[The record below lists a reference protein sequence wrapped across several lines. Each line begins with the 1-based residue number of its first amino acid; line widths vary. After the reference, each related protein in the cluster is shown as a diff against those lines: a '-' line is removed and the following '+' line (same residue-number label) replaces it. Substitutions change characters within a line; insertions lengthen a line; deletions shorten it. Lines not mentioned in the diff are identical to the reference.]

1 MCGRYALSAMISDI
15 AEEFSTN
22 SAPELSLPADWN
34 IKPTNEVYIIK
45 NQAIE
50 IASWGMIAH
59 WSKSDDEAAKSQS
72 SAINARSES
81 VHEKPTFKA
90 AFRSNRCLL
99 PASGY
104 YEWASELGKYKTKQP
119 IYISRDDGKLLAFSG
134 VFQSWT
140 SPSGR
145 VIQSVAIITRQAVG
159 QLAQVHSRMPVF
171 LPRERWQ
178 DWMNPKI
185 NDVEKIRSLMD
196 VPTPDA
202 NLRFHPVSSAVNSI
216 TGSGAGLI
224 EPIELGE
231 PETLF

>member
-1 MCGRYALSAMISDI
+1 MISDI

-34 IKPTNEVYIIK
+34 IKPTNDVYIIK

-81 VHEKPTFKA
+81 VHEKSTFKS
-90 AFRSNRCLL
+90 AFISNRCLI
-99 PASGY
+99 PATGY

-119 IYISRDDGKLLAFSG
+119 IYISRDDEKLLAFSG
-134 VFQSWT
+134 IFQSWT

-171 LPRERWQ
+171 LPRQRWQ

-185 NDVEKIRSLMD
+185 NDVERIRPLMD
-196 VPTPDA
+196 VPNPDA

-216 TGSGAGLI
+216 TGSGPGLI

>member
-22 SAPELSLPADWN
+22 SAPGIILPADWN
-34 IKPTNEVYIIK
+34 IKPTNDVYIIK

-81 VHEKPTFKA
+81 VHEKPTFKS

-99 PASGY
+99 PATGY

-119 IYISRDDGKLLAFSG
+119 IYISRDDDKLLAFTG
-134 VFQSWT
+134 IFQSWT

-159 QLAQVHSRMPVF
+159 QLALVHSRMPVF
-171 LPRERWQ
+171 LPRDRWA

-185 NDVEKIRSLMD
+185 NDVERIRSLMD

-216 TGSGAGLI
+216 AGSGPGLI

>member
-1 MCGRYALSAMISDI
+1 MCGRYALSAAISDI
-15 AEEFSTN
+15 AQEFSTN

-34 IKPTNEVYIIK
+34 IKPTNDVYIIK

-81 VHEKPTFKA
+81 VHEKPTFKS

-99 PASGY
+99 PATGY

-119 IYISRDDGKLLAFSG
+119 IYISRDDKKLLAFTG
-134 VFQSWT
+134 IFQSWT

-145 VIQSVAIITRQAVG
+145 VIQSVSIITRQAVG
-159 QLAQVHSRMPVF
+159 QLALVHSRMPVF
-171 LPRERWQ
+171 LPRDRWA

-185 NDVEKIRSLMD
+185 NDVAKIRSLMD
-196 VPTPDA
+196 IPNPDA
-202 NLRFHPVSSAVNSI
+202 NLGFHPVSSAVNSI
-216 TGSGAGLI
+216 TGSGPELI

>member
-22 SAPELSLPADWN
+22 SAPGIILPADWN
-34 IKPTNEVYIIK
+34 IKPTNDVYIIK

-81 VHEKPTFKA
+81 VHEKPTFKS

-99 PASGY
+99 PATGY

-119 IYISRDDGKLLAFSG
+119 IYVSRDDEKLLAFSG
-134 VFQSWT
+134 IFQSWT
-140 SPSGR
+140 SPSGK

-185 NDVEKIRSLMD
+185 NDVDKIRALMD
-196 VPTPDA
+196 VPIPDA

-216 TGSGAGLI
+216 TGSGPGLI
-224 EPIELGE
+224 EQIELGE

>member
-1 MCGRYALSAMISDI
+1 MCGRYALSAAISDI
-15 AEEFSTN
+15 ADEFSTN
-22 SAPELSLPADWN
+22 SAPELSLPVDWN
-34 IKPTNEVYIIK
+34 IKPTNDVYIIK

-81 VHEKPTFKA
+81 VHEKPTFKS

-99 PASGY
+99 PATGY

-119 IYISRDDGKLLAFSG
+119 IYISRDDNKLLAFTG
-134 VFQSWT
+134 IFQSWT

-145 VIQSVAIITRQAVG
+145 VIQSVSIITRQAVG
-159 QLAQVHSRMPVF
+159 QLALVHSRMPVF
-171 LPRERWQ
+171 LPRDRWA

-196 VPTPDA
+196 IPNPDA
-202 NLRFHPVSSAVNSI
+202 NLGFHPVSSAVNSI
-216 TGSGAGLI
+216 TGSGPELI
-224 EPIELGE
+224 APIELGE

>member
-1 MCGRYALSAMISDI
+1 MCGRYALSAAISDI
-15 AEEFSTN
+15 AQEFSTN

-34 IKPTNEVYIIK
+34 IKPTNDVYIIK

-59 WSKSDDEAAKSQS
+59 WSKSDDEAVKSQS

-81 VHEKPTFKA
+81 VHEKPTFKS

-99 PASGY
+99 PATGY

-119 IYISRDDGKLLAFSG
+119 IYISRDDKELLAFTG
-134 VFQSWT
+134 IFQSWT

-145 VIQSVAIITRQAVG
+145 VIQSVSIITRQAVG
-159 QLAQVHSRMPVF
+159 QLALVHSRMPVF
-171 LPRERWQ
+171 LPRDRWA

-185 NDVEKIRSLMD
+185 NDVAKIRSLMD
-196 VPTPDA
+196 IPNPDA
-202 NLRFHPVSSAVNSI
+202 NLGFHPVSSAVNSI
-216 TGSGAGLI
+216 TGSGPELI

>member
-1 MCGRYALSAMISDI
+1 MCGRYALSAEISDI
-15 AEEFSTN
+15 AQEFSTN

-34 IKPTNEVYIIK
+34 IKPTNDVYIIK

-81 VHEKPTFKA
+81 VHEKPTFKS

-99 PASGY
+99 PATGY

-119 IYISRDDGKLLAFSG
+119 IYISRDDKKLLAFTG
-134 VFQSWT
+134 IFQSWT

-145 VIQSVAIITRQAVG
+145 VIQSVSIITRQAVG
-159 QLAQVHSRMPVF
+159 QLALVHSRMPVF
-171 LPRERWQ
+171 LPRDRWA

-185 NDVEKIRSLMD
+185 NDVAKIRSLMD
-196 VPTPDA
+196 IPNPDA
-202 NLRFHPVSSAVNSI
+202 NLGFHPVSSAVNSI
-216 TGSGAGLI
+216 AGSGPGLI

>member
-1 MCGRYALSAMISDI
+1 MCGRYALSAAISDI

-22 SAPELSLPADWN
+22 SAPELSLPVDWN
-34 IKPTNEVYIIK
+34 IKPTNDVYIIK

-72 SAINARSES
+72 SAINAR
-81 VHEKPTFKA
+81 
-90 AFRSNRCLL
+90 
-99 PASGY
+99 
-104 YEWASELGKYKTKQP
+104 
-119 IYISRDDGKLLAFSG
+119 DDNKLLAFTG
-134 VFQSWT
+134 IFQSWT

-145 VIQSVAIITRQAVG
+145 VIQSVSIITRQAVG
-159 QLAQVHSRMPVF
+159 QLALVHSRMPVF
-171 LPRERWQ
+171 LPRDRWA

-196 VPTPDA
+196 IPNPEA
-202 NLRFHPVSSAVNSI
+202 NLGFHPVSSAVNSI
-216 TGSGAGLI
+216 TGSGPELI
-224 EPIELGE
+224 APIELGE

>member
-22 SAPELSLPADWN
+22 SAPGISLPADWN
-34 IKPTNEVYIIK
+34 IKPTNDVYIIK

-81 VHEKPTFKA
+81 VHEKPTFKS

-99 PASGY
+99 PATGY

-119 IYISRDDGKLLAFSG
+119 IYISGDDNKLLAFTG
-134 VFQSWT
+134 IFQSWT
-140 SPSGR
+140 SPSGK

-159 QLAQVHSRMPVF
+159 QLALVHSRMPVF

-185 NDVEKIRSLMD
+185 NDVERIRSLMD

-216 TGSGAGLI
+216 AGSGPGLI

>member
-22 SAPELSLPADWN
+22 SAPGISLPADWN
-34 IKPTNEVYIIK
+34 IKPTNDVYIIK

-81 VHEKPTFKA
+81 VHEKPTFKS

-99 PASGY
+99 PATGY

-119 IYISRDDGKLLAFSG
+119 IYISRDDNKLLAFTG
-134 VFQSWT
+134 IFQSWT

-145 VIQSVAIITRQAVG
+145 VIQSVSIITRQAVG
-159 QLAQVHSRMPVF
+159 QLALVHSRMPVF
-171 LPRERWQ
+171 LPRDRWA

-185 NDVEKIRSLMD
+185 NDVAKIRSLMD
-196 VPTPDA
+196 IPNPDA
-202 NLRFHPVSSAVNSI
+202 NLGFHPVSSAVNSI
-216 TGSGAGLI
+216 AGSGPGLI

>member
-1 MCGRYALSAMISDI
+1 MCGRYALSAAISDI
-15 AEEFSTN
+15 AQEFSTN

-34 IKPTNEVYIIK
+34 IKPTNDVYIIK

-59 WSKSDDEAAKSQS
+59 WSKSDDEAVKSQS

-81 VHEKPTFKA
+81 VHEKPTFKS

-99 PASGY
+99 PATGY

-119 IYISRDDGKLLAFSG
+119 IYISRDDNKLLAFTG
-134 VFQSWT
+134 IFQSWT
-140 SPSGR
+140 SPSGK

-159 QLAQVHSRMPVF
+159 QLALVHSRMPVF
-171 LPRERWQ
+171 LPRDRWA

-185 NDVEKIRSLMD
+185 NDVERIRSLMD

-202 NLRFHPVSSAVNSI
+202 NLRFNPVSSAVNSI
-216 TGSGAGLI
+216 AGSGPGLI

>member
-1 MCGRYALSAMISDI
+1 MCGRYALSAAISDI

-22 SAPELSLPADWN
+22 SAPELSLPVDWN
-34 IKPTNEVYIIK
+34 IKPTNDVYIIK

-81 VHEKPTFKA
+81 VHEKPTFKS

-99 PASGY
+99 PATGY

-119 IYISRDDGKLLAFSG
+119 IYISRDDNKLLAFTG
-134 VFQSWT
+134 IFQSWT

-145 VIQSVAIITRQAVG
+145 VIQSVSIITRQAVG
-159 QLAQVHSRMPVF
+159 QLALVHSRMPVF
-171 LPRERWQ
+171 LPRDRWA

-196 VPTPDA
+196 IPNPEA
-202 NLRFHPVSSAVNSI
+202 NLGFHPVSSAVNSI
-216 TGSGAGLI
+216 TGSGPELI
-224 EPIELGE
+224 APIELGE

>member
-1 MCGRYALSAMISDI
+1 MCGRYALSAEISDI
-15 AEEFSTN
+15 AQEFSTN

-34 IKPTNEVYIIK
+34 IKPTNDVYIIK

-50 IASWGMIAH
+50 IATWGMIAP
-59 WSKSDDEAAKSQS
+59 WSKNDDEAAKSQS

-81 VHEKPTFKA
+81 VHEKPTFKS

-99 PASGY
+99 PATGY

-119 IYISRDDGKLLAFSG
+119 IYISRDDKKLLAFTG
-134 VFQSWT
+134 IFQSWT

-145 VIQSVAIITRQAVG
+145 VIQSVSIITRQAVG
-159 QLAQVHSRMPVF
+159 QLALVHSRMPVF
-171 LPRERWQ
+171 LPRDRWA

-185 NDVEKIRSLMD
+185 NDVAKIRSLMD
-196 VPTPDA
+196 IPNPDA
-202 NLRFHPVSSAVNSI
+202 NLGFHPVSSAVNSI
-216 TGSGAGLI
+216 AGSGPGLI

>member
-34 IKPTNEVYIIK
+34 IKPTNDVYIIK

-81 VHEKPTFKA
+81 VHEKPTFKS

-99 PASGY
+99 PATGY

-119 IYISRDDGKLLAFSG
+119 IYISRDDNKLLAFTG
-134 VFQSWT
+134 IFQSWT

-145 VIQSVAIITRQAVG
+145 VIQSVSIITRQAVG
-159 QLAQVHSRMPVF
+159 QLALVHSRMPVF
-171 LPRERWQ
+171 LPRQRWQ

-196 VPTPDA
+196 ISNPDA
-202 NLRFHPVSSAVNSI
+202 NLRFHPVSSAINSI
-216 TGSGAGLI
+216 AGSGPGLI

>member
-1 MCGRYALSAMISDI
+1 MISDI
-15 AEEFSTN
+15 AEEFSIN
-22 SAPELSLPADWN
+22 SAPGISLPADWN
-34 IKPTNEVYIIK
+34 IKPTNDVYIIK

-81 VHEKPTFKA
+81 VHEKPTFKS

-119 IYISRDDGKLLAFSG
+119 IYISRDDEKLLAFSG
-134 VFQSWT
+134 IFQSWT
-140 SPSGR
+140 SPSGK

-178 DWMNPKI
+178 DWMNPKL
-185 NDVEKIRSLMD
+185 NDVDKIRALMD

-216 TGSGAGLI
+216 TGSGPGLI
-224 EPIELGE
+224 EQIELGE

>member
-34 IKPTNEVYIIK
+34 IKPTNDVYIIK

-81 VHEKPTFKA
+81 VHEKPTFKS

-99 PASGY
+99 PATGY

-119 IYISRDDGKLLAFSG
+119 IYISRDDNKLLAFTG
-134 VFQSWT
+134 IFQSWT

-145 VIQSVAIITRQAVG
+145 VIQSVSIITRQAVG
-159 QLAQVHSRMPVF
+159 QLALVHSRMPVF
-171 LPRERWQ
+171 LPRQRWQ
-178 DWMNPKI
+178 DWMNPKL

-196 VPTPDA
+196 ISNPDS
-202 NLRFHPVSSAVNSI
+202 NLRFHPVSSAINSI
-216 TGSGAGLI
+216 AGSGPGLI

>member
-1 MCGRYALSAMISDI
+1 MCGRYALSAAISDI
-15 AEEFSTN
+15 AQEFSTN

-34 IKPTNEVYIIK
+34 IKPTNDVYIIK

-81 VHEKPTFKA
+81 VHEKPTFKS

-99 PASGY
+99 PATGY

-119 IYISRDDGKLLAFSG
+119 IYISRDDKKLLAFTG
-134 VFQSWT
+134 IFQSWT
-140 SPSGR
+140 SSSGR
-145 VIQSVAIITRQAVG
+145 VIQSVSIITRQAVG
-159 QLAQVHSRMPVF
+159 QLALVHSRMPVF
-171 LPRERWQ
+171 LPRDRWAE
-178 DWMNPKI
+178 WMNPKI
-185 NDVEKIRSLMD
+185 NDVAKIRSLMD
-196 VPTPDA
+196 IPNPDA
-202 NLRFHPVSSAVNSI
+202 NLGFHPVSSAVNSI
-216 TGSGAGLI
+216 TGSGPELI
-224 EPIELGE
+224 APIELGE

>member
-1 MCGRYALSAMISDI
+1 MCGRYALSAAISDI

-22 SAPELSLPADWN
+22 SAPELSLPVDWN
-34 IKPTNEVYIIK
+34 IKPTNDVYIIK

-81 VHEKPTFKA
+81 VHEKPTFKS

-99 PASGY
+99 PATGY

-119 IYISRDDGKLLAFSG
+119 IYISRDDNKLLAFTG
-134 VFQSWT
+134 IFQSWT

-145 VIQSVAIITRQAVG
+145 VIQSVSIITRQAVG
-159 QLAQVHSRMPVF
+159 QLALVHSRMPVF
-171 LPRERWQ
+171 LPRDRWA

-185 NDVEKIRSLMD
+185 NDVAKIRSLMD
-196 VPTPDA
+196 IPNPDA
-202 NLRFHPVSSAVNSI
+202 NLGFHPVSSAVNSI
-216 TGSGAGLI
+216 TGSGPELI
-224 EPIELGE
+224 APIELGE

>member
-22 SAPELSLPADWN
+22 SAPGISLPADWN
-34 IKPTNEVYIIK
+34 IKPTNDVYIIK

-81 VHEKPTFKA
+81 VHEKPTFKS

-99 PASGY
+99 PATGY

-119 IYISRDDGKLLAFSG
+119 IYISRDDNKLLAFTG
-134 VFQSWT
+134 IFQSWT
-140 SPSGR
+140 SPSGK

-159 QLAQVHSRMPVF
+159 QLALVHSRMPVF
-171 LPRERWQ
+171 LPRDRWA

-185 NDVEKIRSLMD
+185 NDVAKIRSLMD
-196 VPTPDA
+196 IPNPDA
-202 NLRFHPVSSAVNSI
+202 NLGFHPVSSAVNSI
-216 TGSGAGLI
+216 TGSGPGLI

>member
-22 SAPELSLPADWN
+22 SAPGIILPADWN
-34 IKPTNEVYIIK
+34 IKPTNDVYIIK

-81 VHEKPTFKA
+81 VHEKPTFKS

-99 PASGY
+99 PATGY

-119 IYISRDDGKLLAFSG
+119 IYVSRDDEKLLAFSG
-134 VFQSWT
+134 IFQSWT
-140 SPSGR
+140 SPSGK

-185 NDVEKIRSLMD
+185 NDVERIRSLMD
-196 VPTPDA
+196 VPNPDA

-216 TGSGAGLI
+216 TGSGPGLI
-224 EPIELGE
+224 EQIELGE

>member
-1 MCGRYALSAMISDI
+1 MCGRYALSAAISDI
-15 AEEFSTN
+15 AQEFSTN

-34 IKPTNEVYIIK
+34 IKPTNDVYIIK
-45 NQAIE
+45 NQSIE
-50 IASWGMIAH
+50 IASWGLIAH

-81 VHEKPTFKA
+81 VHEKPTFKS

-99 PASGY
+99 PATGY

-119 IYISRDDGKLLAFSG
+119 IYISRDDEKLLAFTG
-134 VFQSWT
+134 IFQSWT

-159 QLAQVHSRMPVF
+159 QLALVHSRMPVF
-171 LPRERWQ
+171 LPRDRWA

-185 NDVEKIRSLMD
+185 NDVERIRSLMD

-202 NLRFHPVSSAVNSI
+202 NLRFNPVSSAVNSI
-216 TGSGAGLI
+216 AGSGPGLI

>member
-1 MCGRYALSAMISDI
+1 MCGRYALSAEISDI
-15 AEEFSTN
+15 AQEFSTN

-34 IKPTNEVYIIK
+34 IKPTNDVYIIK

-50 IASWGMIAH
+50 IASWGIIAH

-81 VHEKPTFKA
+81 VHEKPTFKS

-99 PASGY
+99 PATGY

-119 IYISRDDGKLLAFSG
+119 IYISRDDNKLLAFTG
-134 VFQSWT
+134 IFQSWT

-145 VIQSVAIITRQAVG
+145 VIQSVSIITRQAVG
-159 QLAQVHSRMPVF
+159 QLALVHSRMPVF
-171 LPRERWQ
+171 LPRDRWA

-185 NDVEKIRSLMD
+185 NDVAKIRSLMD
-196 VPTPDA
+196 IPNPDA
-202 NLRFHPVSSAVNSI
+202 NLGFHPVSSAVNSI
-216 TGSGAGLI
+216 TGSGPGLI
-224 EPIELGE
+224 APIELGE

>member
-1 MCGRYALSAMISDI
+1 MCGRYALSAAISDI
-15 AEEFSTN
+15 AQEFSTN

-34 IKPTNEVYIIK
+34 IKPTNDVYIIK

-81 VHEKPTFKA
+81 VHEKPTFKS

-99 PASGY
+99 PATGY

-119 IYISRDDGKLLAFSG
+119 IYISRDDNKLLAFTG
-134 VFQSWT
+134 IFQSWT
-140 SPSGR
+140 SPSGK
-145 VIQSVAIITRQAVG
+145 VIQSVSIITRQAVG
-159 QLAQVHSRMPVF
+159 QLALVHSRMPVF
-171 LPRERWQ
+171 LPRDRWAE
-178 DWMNPKI
+178 WMNPKI
-185 NDVEKIRSLMD
+185 NDVAKIRSLMD
-196 VPTPDA
+196 IPNPDA
-202 NLRFHPVSSAVNSI
+202 NLGFHPVSSAVNSI
-216 TGSGAGLI
+216 TGSGPGLI

>member
-1 MCGRYALSAMISDI
+1 MCGRYALSAAISDI
-15 AEEFSTN
+15 AQEFSTN

-34 IKPTNEVYIIK
+34 IKPTNDVYIIK

-81 VHEKPTFKA
+81 VHEKPTFKS

-99 PASGY
+99 PATGY

-119 IYISRDDGKLLAFSG
+119 IYISRDDNKLLAFTG
-134 VFQSWT
+134 IFQSWT

-145 VIQSVAIITRQAVG
+145 VIQSVSIITRQAVG
-159 QLAQVHSRMPVF
+159 QLALVHSRMPVF
-171 LPRERWQ
+171 LPRDRWA

-185 NDVEKIRSLMD
+185 NDVAKIRSLMD
-196 VPTPDA
+196 IPNPDA
-202 NLRFHPVSSAVNSI
+202 NLGFHPVSSAVNSI
-216 TGSGAGLI
+216 TGSGSELI

>member
-1 MCGRYALSAMISDI
+1 MCGRYALSAAISDI
-15 AEEFSTN
+15 AQEFSTN

-34 IKPTNEVYIIK
+34 IKPTNDVYIIK

-81 VHEKPTFKA
+81 VHEKPTFKS

-99 PASGY
+99 PATGY

-119 IYISRDDGKLLAFSG
+119 IYISRDDKKLLAFTG
-134 VFQSWT
+134 IFQSWT

-145 VIQSVAIITRQAVG
+145 VIQSVSIITRQAVG
-159 QLAQVHSRMPVF
+159 QLALVHSRMPVF
-171 LPRERWQ
+171 LPRDRWA

-185 NDVEKIRSLMD
+185 NDVAKIRSLMD
-196 VPTPDA
+196 IPNPDA
-202 NLRFHPVSSAVNSI
+202 NLGFHSVSSAVNSI
-216 TGSGAGLI
+216 TGSGPGLI

>member
-1 MCGRYALSAMISDI
+1 MCGRYALSAAISDI
-15 AEEFSTN
+15 AQEFSTN

-34 IKPTNEVYIIK
+34 IKPTNDVYIIK

-81 VHEKPTFKA
+81 VHEKPTFKS

-99 PASGY
+99 PATGY

-119 IYISRDDGKLLAFSG
+119 IYISRDDKKLLAFTG
-134 VFQSWT
+134 IFQSWT

-145 VIQSVAIITRQAVG
+145 VIQSVSIITRQAVG
-159 QLAQVHSRMPVF
+159 QLALVHSRMPVF
-171 LPRERWQ
+171 LPRDRWAE
-178 DWMNPKI
+178 WMNPKI
-185 NDVEKIRSLMD
+185 NDVAKIRSLMD
-196 VPTPDA
+196 IPNPDA
-202 NLRFHPVSSAVNSI
+202 NLGFHPVSSAVNSI
-216 TGSGAGLI
+216 TGSGPELI
-224 EPIELGE
+224 APIELGE

>member
-1 MCGRYALSAMISDI
+1 MCGRYALSAAISDI

-34 IKPTNEVYIIK
+34 IKPTNDVYIIK

-81 VHEKPTFKA
+81 VHEKPTFKS

-99 PASGY
+99 PATGY

-119 IYISRDDGKLLAFSG
+119 IYISRDDNKLLAFTG
-134 VFQSWT
+134 IFQSWT

-145 VIQSVAIITRQAVG
+145 VIQSVSIITRQAVG
-159 QLAQVHSRMPVF
+159 QLALVHSRMPVF
-171 LPRERWQ
+171 LPRDRWA

-196 VPTPDA
+196 IPNPDA
-202 NLRFHPVSSAVNSI
+202 NLGFHPVSNAVNSI
-216 TGSGAGLI
+216 TGSGPELI
-224 EPIELGE
+224 APIELGE

>member
-22 SAPELSLPADWN
+22 SAPDISLPADWN
-34 IKPTNEVYIIK
+34 IKPTNDVYIIK

-81 VHEKPTFKA
+81 VHEKPTFKS

-119 IYISRDDGKLLAFSG
+119 IYISRDDEKLLAFSG
-134 VFQSWT
+134 IFQSWT

-185 NDVEKIRSLMD
+185 NDVERIRSLMD
-196 VPTPDA
+196 VPNPDA

-216 TGSGAGLI
+216 TGSGPGLI
-224 EPIELGE
+224 EQIELGE

>member
-1 MCGRYALSAMISDI
+1 MCGRYALSAAISDI
-15 AEEFSTN
+15 AQEFSTN

-34 IKPTNEVYIIK
+34 IKPTNDVYIIK

-59 WSKSDDEAAKSQS
+59 WSKSDDEAVKSQS

-81 VHEKPTFKA
+81 VHEKPTFKS

-99 PASGY
+99 PATGY

-119 IYISRDDGKLLAFSG
+119 IYISRDDNKLLAFTG
-134 VFQSWT
+134 IFQSWT
-140 SPSGR
+140 SPSGK

-159 QLAQVHSRMPVF
+159 QLALVHSRMPVF

-185 NDVEKIRSLMD
+185 NDVERIRSLMD

-216 TGSGAGLI
+216 AGSGPGLI

>member
-15 AEEFSTN
+15 AEEFSAN
-22 SAPELSLPADWN
+22 SVPGISLPADWN
-34 IKPTNEVYIIK
+34 IKPTNDVYIIK

-81 VHEKPTFKA
+81 VHEKPTFKS

-99 PASGY
+99 PATGY

-119 IYISRDDGKLLAFSG
+119 IYISRDDNKLLAFTG
-134 VFQSWT
+134 IFQSWT
-140 SPSGR
+140 SPSGK

-159 QLAQVHSRMPVF
+159 QLALVHSRMPVF

-185 NDVEKIRSLMD
+185 NDVERIRSLMD

-216 TGSGAGLI
+216 AGSGPGLI

>member
-22 SAPELSLPADWN
+22 SAPGISLPADWN
-34 IKPTNEVYIIK
+34 IKPTNDVYIIK

-81 VHEKPTFKA
+81 VHEKPTFKS

-99 PASGY
+99 PATGY

-119 IYISRDDGKLLAFSG
+119 IYISRDDEKLLAFTG
-134 VFQSWT
+134 IFQSWT

-159 QLAQVHSRMPVF
+159 QLALVHSRMPVF
-171 LPRERWQ
+171 LPRDRWA

-185 NDVEKIRSLMD
+185 NDVAKIRSLMD
-196 VPTPDA
+196 IPNPDA
-202 NLRFHPVSSAVNSI
+202 NLGFHPVSSAVNSI
-216 TGSGAGLI
+216 TGSGPELI

>member
-1 MCGRYALSAMISDI
+1 MCGRYALSAEISDI
-15 AEEFSTN
+15 AQEFSTN

-34 IKPTNEVYIIK
+34 IKPTNDVYIIK

-50 IASWGMIAH
+50 IASWGIIAH

-81 VHEKPTFKA
+81 VHEKPTFKS

-99 PASGY
+99 PATGY

-119 IYISRDDGKLLAFSG
+119 IYISRDDNKLLAFTG
-134 VFQSWT
+134 IFQSWT

-145 VIQSVAIITRQAVG
+145 VIQSVSIITRQAVG
-159 QLAQVHSRMPVF
+159 QLALVHSRMPVF
-171 LPRERWQ
+171 LPRDRWA

-185 NDVEKIRSLMD
+185 NDVAKIRSLMD
-196 VPTPDA
+196 IPRPDA
-202 NLRFHPVSSAVNSI
+202 NLGFHPVSSAVNSI
-216 TGSGAGLI
+216 AGSGPGLI

>member
-1 MCGRYALSAMISDI
+1 MCGRYALSAAISDI

-34 IKPTNEVYIIK
+34 IKPTNDVYIIK

-81 VHEKPTFKA
+81 VHEKPTFKS

-99 PASGY
+99 PATGY

-119 IYISRDDGKLLAFSG
+119 IYISRDDNKLLAFTG
-134 VFQSWT
+134 IFQSWT

-145 VIQSVAIITRQAVG
+145 VIQSVSIITRQAVG
-159 QLAQVHSRMPVF
+159 QLALVHSRMPVF
-171 LPRERWQ
+171 LPRDRWA

-196 VPTPDA
+196 IPNPDA
-202 NLRFHPVSSAVNSI
+202 NLGFHPVSSAVNSI
-216 TGSGAGLI
+216 AGSGPELI

>member
-1 MCGRYALSAMISDI
+1 MCGRYALSAAISDI

-22 SAPELSLPADWN
+22 SAPELSLPVDWN
-34 IKPTNEVYIIK
+34 IKPTNDVYIIK

-81 VHEKPTFKA
+81 VHEKPTFKS

-99 PASGY
+99 PATGY

-119 IYISRDDGKLLAFSG
+119 IYVSRDDNKLLAFTG
-134 VFQSWT
+134 IFQSWT

-145 VIQSVAIITRQAVG
+145 VIQSVSIITRQAVG
-159 QLAQVHSRMPVF
+159 QLALVHSRMPVF
-171 LPRERWQ
+171 LPRDRWA

-196 VPTPDA
+196 IPNPEA
-202 NLRFHPVSSAVNSI
+202 NLGFHPVSSAVNSI
-216 TGSGAGLI
+216 TGSGPELI
-224 EPIELGE
+224 APIELGE

>member
-1 MCGRYALSAMISDI
+1 MCGRYALSAAISDI
-15 AEEFSTN
+15 AQEFSTN

-34 IKPTNEVYIIK
+34 IKPTNDVYIIK

-59 WSKSDDEAAKSQS
+59 WSKSDDEAVKSQS

-81 VHEKPTFKA
+81 VHEKPTFKS

-99 PASGY
+99 PATGY

-119 IYISRDDGKLLAFSG
+119 IYISRDDKKLLAFTG
-134 VFQSWT
+134 IFQSWT

-145 VIQSVAIITRQAVG
+145 VIQSVSIITRQAVG
-159 QLAQVHSRMPVF
+159 QLALVHSRMPVF
-171 LPRERWQ
+171 LPRDRWA

-185 NDVEKIRSLMD
+185 NDVAKIRSLMD
-196 VPTPDA
+196 IPNPDA
-202 NLRFHPVSSAVNSI
+202 NLGFHPVSSAVNSI
-216 TGSGAGLI
+216 TGSGPELI

>member
-1 MCGRYALSAMISDI
+1 
-15 AEEFSTN
+15 
-22 SAPELSLPADWN
+22 
-34 IKPTNEVYIIK
+34 
-45 NQAIE
+45 
-50 IASWGMIAH
+50 MIAH

-81 VHEKPTFKA
+81 VHEKPTFKS

-99 PASGY
+99 PATGY

-119 IYISRDDGKLLAFSG
+119 IYISRDDDKLLAFTG
-134 VFQSWT
+134 IFQSWT

-159 QLAQVHSRMPVF
+159 QLALVHSRMPVF
-171 LPRERWQ
+171 LPRDRWA

-185 NDVEKIRSLMD
+185 NDVERIRSLMD

-216 TGSGAGLI
+216 TGSGPELI
-224 EPIELGE
+224 APIELGE

>member
-1 MCGRYALSAMISDI
+1 MCGRYALSAAISDI

-22 SAPELSLPADWN
+22 SAPGISRPADWN
-34 IKPTNEVYIIK
+34 IKPTNDVYIIK

-59 WSKSDDEAAKSQS
+59 WSRSDDEAVKSQS

-81 VHEKPTFKA
+81 VHEKPTFKS
-90 AFRSNRCLL
+90 AFRSNRCLI
-99 PASGY
+99 PATGY

-119 IYISRDDGKLLAFSG
+119 IYISRDDNKLLAFTG
-134 VFQSWT
+134 IFQIWT
-140 SPSGR
+140 SPSGK

-159 QLAQVHSRMPVF
+159 QLALVHSRMPVF
-171 LPRERWQ
+171 LPRDRWV
-178 DWMNPKI
+178 DWMNPKL
-185 NDVEKIRSLMD
+185 NDVERIRSLMD

-216 TGSGAGLI
+216 AGSGPGLI

>member
-22 SAPELSLPADWN
+22 SAPGISLPADWN
-34 IKPTNEVYIIK
+34 IKPTNDVYIIK

-59 WSKSDDEAAKSQS
+59 WSKSDDEATKSQS

-81 VHEKPTFKA
+81 VHEKPTFKS

-99 PASGY
+99 PATGY

-119 IYISRDDGKLLAFSG
+119 IYISRDDNKLLAFTG
-134 VFQSWT
+134 IFQSWT

-145 VIQSVAIITRQAVG
+145 VIQSVSIITRQAVG
-159 QLAQVHSRMPVF
+159 QLALVHSRMPVF
-171 LPRERWQ
+171 LPRDRWA

-185 NDVEKIRSLMD
+185 NDVAKIRSLMD
-196 VPTPDA
+196 IPNPDA
-202 NLRFHPVSSAVNSI
+202 NLGFHPVSSAVNSI
-216 TGSGAGLI
+216 AGSGPGLI

>member
-1 MCGRYALSAMISDI
+1 MCGRYALSAAISDI

-22 SAPELSLPADWN
+22 SAPELSLPVDWN
-34 IKPTNEVYIIK
+34 IKPTNDVYIIK

-81 VHEKPTFKA
+81 VHEKPTFKS

-99 PASGY
+99 PATGY

-119 IYISRDDGKLLAFSG
+119 IYISRDDNKLLAFTG
-134 VFQSWT
+134 IFQSWT

-145 VIQSVAIITRQAVG
+145 VIQSVSIITRQAVG
-159 QLAQVHSRMPVF
+159 QLALVHSRMPVF
-171 LPRERWQ
+171 LPRDRWA

-196 VPTPDA
+196 IPNPDA
-202 NLRFHPVSSAVNSI
+202 NLGFHPVSSAVNSI
-216 TGSGAGLI
+216 TGSGPELI